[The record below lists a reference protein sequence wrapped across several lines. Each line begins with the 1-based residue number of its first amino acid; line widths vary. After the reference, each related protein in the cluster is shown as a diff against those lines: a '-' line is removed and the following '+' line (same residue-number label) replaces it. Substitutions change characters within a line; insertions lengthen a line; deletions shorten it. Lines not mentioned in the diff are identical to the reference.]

1 MDTDLNRLATV
12 NHHGFAFLFAYGL
25 TWLLAAAVW
34 RWRGEH
40 AGAYAV
46 LLQGVIA
53 LPIAFGLMA
62 VTSAG
67 PRPQNPLLDE
77 LSTAL
82 AVSQVFALPILI
94 YLILRRAHR
103 QVPIVLAA
111 VTIVHFSPYSWLYRT
126 PLYMVLA
133 GVLAIGLFMVCRLAD
148 RRADALAAAR
158 ADGSASVEAGAGAPA
173 TPGDWAIPAFT
184 GAVLVIGAIIALLL

>member
-1 MDTDLNRLATV
+1 M
-12 NHHGFAFLFAYGL
+12 
-25 TWLLAAAVW
+25 
-34 RWRGEH
+34 
-40 AGAYAV
+40 

-62 VTSAG
+62 LTATG
-67 PRPQNPLLDE
+67 PRPQDPLLDE

-103 QVPIVLAA
+103 QVPIVFAA

-133 GVLAIGLFMVCRLAD
+133 GVLVIGLFVVCRLAD
-148 RRADALAAAR
+148 RRADALAGAGPDDPAALR
-158 ADGSASVEAGAGAPA
+158 GGAGAAA

>member
-1 MDTDLNRLATV
+1 MDTDLQQLATV
-12 NHHGFAFLFAYGL
+12 NHHGFAFLLAYGL
-25 TWLLAAAVW
+25 TWLLAAAIW

-40 AGAYAV
+40 LGAYAV
-46 LLQGVIA
+46 LLQGVLA

-62 VTSAG
+62 LTSAG
-67 PRPQNPLLDE
+67 TRPENPLLDE

-82 AVSQVFALPILI
+82 AVSQVFALPILVH
-94 YLILRRAHR
+94 LILRRSYR

-133 GVLAIGLFMVCRLAD
+133 GALAIGLVMVCRLVD
-148 RRADALAAAR
+148 RRTRARTGTRPGDADAPAATR
-158 ADGSASVEAGAGAPA
+158 
-173 TPGDWAIPAFT
+173 GDAAIPAFT
-184 GAVLVIGAIIALLL
+184 GAVLVIGAVIALVL

>member
-1 MDTDLNRLATV
+1 MDTDLSQLATV
-12 NHHGFAFLFAYGL
+12 NHHGFAFLLAYGL
-25 TWLLAAAVW
+25 TWLLAAGVW
-34 RWRGEH
+34 RWRGQR

-62 VTSAG
+62 LTAAG
-67 PRPQNPLLDE
+67 PRPQDSLLDE

-111 VTIVHFSPYSWLYRT
+111 VTIVHFSPYWWLYRT

-133 GVLAIGLFMVCRLAD
+133 GVLAIGLFVVCRLAD
-148 RRADALAAAR
+148 RRADALA
-158 ADGSASVEAGAGAPA
+158 GAGPDAPAALRGGAGPSA

>member
-1 MDTDLNRLATV
+1 MDTDLSRLATV
-12 NHHGFAFLFAYGL
+12 NHHGFAFLLAYGL
-25 TWLLAAAVW
+25 TWLLAAGVW
-34 RWRGEH
+34 RWRGQR

-62 VTSAG
+62 LTATG
-67 PRPQNPLLDE
+67 PRPQDPLLDE

-94 YLILRRAHR
+94 YLILRHAHR

-133 GVLAIGLFMVCRLAD
+133 GVLAIGLFVVCRLAD
-148 RRADALAAAR
+148 RRADAVAGAVP
-158 ADGSASVEAGAGAPA
+158 DGSAAVHGGAGASE